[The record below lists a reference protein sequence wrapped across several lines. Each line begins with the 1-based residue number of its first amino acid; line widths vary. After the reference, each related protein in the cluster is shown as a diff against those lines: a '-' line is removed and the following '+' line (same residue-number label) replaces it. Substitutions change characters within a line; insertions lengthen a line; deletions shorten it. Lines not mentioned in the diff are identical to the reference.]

1 MAPAK
6 AFSHEFCEVFKNT
19 YLRTDA
25 SESVRYEVYILLS
38 ESLLEE
44 EKEYKTE
51 DNPWV
56 FRQVIC
62 TCEQRYCKINY
73 KYEMHTK
80 TKSCYKNISCWLI
93 CSFIFFSFSS
103 KNWFDIFH
111 PTYLM
116 NWNRSDFFKTLI
128 KQKYFKFCCIATLSN
143 LFDLTNLIKLIWPC
157 ISSNLSI
164 VDWFK

>member
-1 MAPAK
+1 MKNWRKFLGKYQCWSLFLKKFQALRHATLLKSDPSK
-6 AFSHEFCEVFKNT
+6 GVFTWICEVFENT
-19 YLRTDA
+19 YLRTDD

-56 FRQVIC
+56 FRRVIC

-93 CSFIFFSFSS
+93 CSFIFFIFSS
-103 KNWFDIFH
+103 KNWFDISH

-116 NWNRSDFFKTLI
+116 N
-128 KQKYFKFCCIATLSN
+128 
-143 LFDLTNLIKLIWPC
+143 
-157 ISSNLSI
+157 
-164 VDWFK
+164 